1 VSLDD
6 INNYYRTVLTPQ
18 MQKEGKPLPPVE
30 DVRDEIRGVLREKRL
45 NEAIGKWTQELR
57 QKADVQVYFDQPA
70 GKLPPVVKK
79 IP

>member
-1 VSLDD
+1 
-6 INNYYRTVLTPQ
+6 
-18 MQKEGKPLPPVE
+18 M
-30 DVRDEIRGVLREKRL
+30 LREKRL